1 MWVTLDYIKSL
12 GAIAHFNQS
21 VGNRW
26 HIFIDRWEKANEQHE
41 IWQKVEEDNY
51 GDDEDDGGGGD
62 GTYEENDY
70 DNNKDAGAAANE
82 DGDDDDEEEDDED
95 VYDNNSDDGGGD
107 DDVQWLAV
115 VDKANADTEQ
125 AARKEEVNI
134 GEEGNEESE
143 VFPKVT
149 LCSAPSAH

>member
-41 IWQKVEEDNY
+41 IWQKVEEDNC
-51 GDDEDDGGGGD
+51 GDDEDDDEDDGGGGD

-70 DNNKDAGAAANE
+70 DNNKDAAAAAAAM
-82 DGDDDDEEEDDED
+82 
-95 VYDNNSDDGGGD
+95 VMMTMKKKMMKMSMTITVMMVVVMMMSSDW
-107 DDVQWLAV
+107 QWLIKRMRTLNKQLV
-115 VDKANADTEQ
+115 R
-125 AARKEEVNI
+125 RK
-134 GEEGNEESE
+134 
-143 VFPKVT
+143 
-149 LCSAPSAH
+149 